1 MKLRPIASLLLA
13 LILLTITSSVAAQ
26 NYSFRLDQETV
37 HVYWN
42 SDGTMALDY
51 VFVFAN
57 DSGADA
63 IDFVDVGMPNGSFDW
78 NSISAD
84 VNGQPVAISSDY
96 QGSGSYGFAVDLG
109 GYAIRPGQ
117 TGLVHVYVGRIAN
130 VLHPDDEDANYVSGV
145 FTPTWFGSQFVHG
158 NTNLTVI
165 FHLPPGV
172 QPSEGRYHQRPSIG
186 WPCSDTPQ
194 TALDNQGR
202 VQYTW
207 TCPNANGYTQYTFG
221 ASFPKQ
227 YIPPETIVT
236 APALDFGSTLDNII
250 NGLGAI
256 VFFCCFGF
264 IFIGAPII
272 GVINERKRKLQY
284 LPPKISLEGHGIK
297 RGLTAVEAAVL
308 MQEPLDKVMTMILF
322 GVVKKGA
329 ATVVTREPLKLEI
342 ASPLPENL
350 HEYEKNFLA
359 AFSEPTLAAQRKAL
373 QEMVVKLVKAVEEK
387 MKGFSRRE
395 TIDYYKAIM
404 QRAWQQIEAA
414 GTPEVKSQMYEE
426 ALEWTMLDK
435 DYDERTRRVFTG
447 PVFVP
452 MWWGRFDPA
461 YRPVSTAG
469 GGGGRVAAPS
479 ASGGRVSV
487 PGSAFAA
494 SVVSSVQSLASRTL
508 GDVGAFTSGVTS
520 LTNPLPKSTSS
531 GGKWSGGGG
540 HSCACACACAGC
552 ACACAG
558 GGR

>member
-1 MKLRPIASLLLA
+1 M
-13 LILLTITSSVAAQ
+13 
-26 NYSFRLDQETV
+26 
-37 HVYWN
+37 
-42 SDGTMALDY
+42 
-51 VFVFAN
+51 
-57 DSGADA
+57 
-63 IDFVDVGMPNGSFDW
+63 
-78 NSISAD
+78 
-84 VNGQPVAISSDY
+84 
-96 QGSGSYGFAVDLG
+96 
-109 GYAIRPGQ
+109 
-117 TGLVHVYVGRIAN
+117 
-130 VLHPDDEDANYVSGV
+130 
-145 FTPTWFGSQFVHG
+145 
-158 NTNLTVI
+158 
-165 FHLPPGV
+165 
-172 QPSEGRYHQRPSIG
+172 
-186 WPCSDTPQ
+186 
-194 TALDNQGR
+194 
-202 VQYTW
+202 
-207 TCPNANGYTQYTFG
+207 
-221 ASFPKQ
+221 
-227 YIPPETIVT
+227 
-236 APALDFGSTLDNII
+236 
-250 NGLGAI
+250 
-256 VFFCCFGF
+256 
-264 IFIGAPII
+264 
-272 GVINERKRKLQY
+272 
-284 LPPKISLEGHGIK
+284 PPKISLEGHGIK

-414 GTPEVKSQMYEE
+414 GTPEVKSKMYEE

-508 GDVGAFTSGVTS
+508 GDVGAFTSGVTNR
-520 LTNPLPKSTSS
+520 TNPLPKSTSS
-531 GGKWSGGGG
+531 GYRGGGG
-540 HSCACACACAGC
+540 RSCACACACAG
-552 ACACAG
+552 

>member
-1 MKLRPIASLLLA
+1 MKLRLLA
-13 LILLTITSSVAAQ
+13 LLLLVVLMFAATSSVQAQ
-26 NYSFRLDQETV
+26 TYLFSLDTEV
-37 HVYWN
+37 VNVFWN
-42 SDGTMALDY
+42 SDGSVALDY
-51 VFVFAN
+51 VFVFTN
-57 DSGADA
+57 SPNADP
-63 IDFVDVGMPNGSFDW
+63 IDFVDVGMPNDYYDW

-84 VNGQPVAISSDY
+84 VNGNPVGISSDY
-96 QGSGSYGFAVDLG
+96 YGSGYGFAVDLG
-109 GYAIRPGQ
+109 SQAIAPGE
-117 TGLVHVYVGRIAN
+117 TGRVHVYVGRVTN
-130 VLHPDDEDANYVSGV
+130 MLYPSDEQPDTYVSGQ
-145 FTPTWFGSQFVHG
+145 FSPTWFGSEYVTG
-158 NTNLTVI
+158 NTNLTVV

-172 QPSEGRYHQRPSIG
+172 QPEEPFYYPARGG
-186 WPCSDTPQ
+186 WPCETEPVADY
-194 TALDNQGR
+194 DDEGR
-202 VQYTW
+202 ITYTW
-207 TCPNANGYTQYTFG
+207 ACESANSYTQYTFG
-221 ASFPKQ
+221 LSFPKQ
-227 YIPPETIVT
+227 YVPEEAIVT
-236 APALDFGSTLDNII
+236 SPPVVQPSDGDFSFDLD
-250 NGLGAI
+250 GLIACVFLCCIAGFFI
-256 VFFCCFGF
+256 VV
-264 IFIGAPII
+264 PIM

-284 LPPKISLEGHGIK
+284 MPPKISLEGHGIK

-508 GDVGAFTSGVTS
+508 GDVGAFTSGVTNR
-520 LTNPLPKSTSS
+520 TNPLPKSTSS
-531 GGKWSGGGG
+531 GYRGGGG
-540 HSCACACACAGC
+540 RSCACACACAGC